1 MIFFN
6 VFLATITDSFGTMRD
21 AIRDKDNDIKN
32 SCFICQKTKNDCIND
47 FENFEEHCQK
57 HNKWKYIMYISNI
70 FQKDEKELNKEEYF
84 IYRKIKEEKI
94 DWFPKYRKQTGMKK
108 IKNLIEKIEKKLDNP
123 ETNAEK

>member
-1 MIFFN
+1 
-6 VFLATITDSFGTMRD
+6 MRD

-70 FQKDEKELNKEEYF
+70 FQKDEKCSLF
-84 IYRKIKEEKI
+84 
-94 DWFPKYRKQTGMKK
+94 FG
-108 IKNLIEKIEKKLDNP
+108 KKLSFIHQNTLHVFVFFGDFVV
-123 ETNAEK
+123 